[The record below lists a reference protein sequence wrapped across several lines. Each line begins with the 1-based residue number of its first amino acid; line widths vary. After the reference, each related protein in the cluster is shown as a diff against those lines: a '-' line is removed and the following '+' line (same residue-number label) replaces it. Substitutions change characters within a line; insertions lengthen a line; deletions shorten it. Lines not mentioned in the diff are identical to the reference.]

1 MKKNINLVQCVQ
13 KCIQCTNWIW
23 TFFTT
28 KTLENLFVPLILPKE
43 AENSITSSLP
53 DLDSRVH
60 VIVDIIIF
68 QYTMSIVIKIHPN
81 LFRKKKNKTTTTL
94 LTDESEG

>member
-1 MKKNINLVQCVQ
+1 MYKLDLDF
-13 KCIQCTNWIW
+13 
-23 TFFTT
+23 FFTT

-43 AENSITSSLP
+43 DENSITSSLP

-81 LFRKKKNKTTTTL
+81 LFRKKKKNNINR
-94 LTDESEG
+94 

>member
-1 MKKNINLVQCVQ
+1 MRPKMYPMYKLDLD
-13 KCIQCTNWIW
+13 
-23 TFFTT
+23 FFTT
-28 KTLENLFVPLILPKE
+28 KTLENLVPLILPKE

-81 LFRKKKNKTTTTL
+81 LFRMKKNKTTTTL